1 MICLKYF
8 QRYCKWFVLLL
19 FFGLLFSSCGVLKRT
34 KTVTI
39 TETKTQIDTIIH
51 YVHDTATIIKT
62 GFLHDTVTVENKS
75 AIAKEYYDF
84 KTQKINLI
92 LTGKTIDIP
101 IHANVDKKETKK
113 EVVISRKS
121 NIEFIIFF
129 IACAI
134 VAAYLVI
141 EKLKHQ

>member
-1 MICLKYF
+1 
-8 QRYCKWFVLLL
+8 LL
-19 FFGLLFSSCGVLKRT
+19 LLFSSCGILKKT
-34 KTVTI
+34 KTITVTEKI
-39 TETKTQIDTIIH
+39 IKIDTVIH

-62 GFLHDTVTVENKS
+62 GFLHDTIIVENKS

-84 KTQKINLI
+84 KTQKINLS

-101 IHANVDKKETKK
+101 VYANIHTRETKK

-141 EKLKHQ
+141 EKLKKVP

>member
-8 QRYCKWFVLLL
+8 QRFYQLCVLLL
-19 FFGLLFSSCGVLKRT
+19 LSCLFFSSCGVLKRT
-34 KTVTI
+34 KTVTV
-39 TETKTQIDTIIH
+39 TETITKIDTVIH

-84 KTQKINLI
+84 KTQKINLS

-101 IHANVDKKETKK
+101 VYANIHTKETKK

-129 IACAI
+129 TCAI
-134 VAAYLVI
+134 IAVYLVI
-141 EKLKHQ
+141 EKLKKP

>member
-1 MICLKYF
+1 
-8 QRYCKWFVLLL
+8 LL
-19 FFGLLFSSCGVLKRT
+19 LLFSSCGILKKT
-34 KTVTI
+34 KTITV
-39 TETKTQIDTIIH
+39 TETIIKIDTVIH

-62 GFLHDTVTVENKS
+62 GFLHDTIIVENKS

-84 KTQKINLI
+84 KTQKINLS

-101 IHANVDKKETKK
+101 VYANIDTKETKK

-129 IACAI
+129 TCAI
-134 VAAYLVI
+134 IAVYLVI
-141 EKLKHQ
+141 EKLKKP